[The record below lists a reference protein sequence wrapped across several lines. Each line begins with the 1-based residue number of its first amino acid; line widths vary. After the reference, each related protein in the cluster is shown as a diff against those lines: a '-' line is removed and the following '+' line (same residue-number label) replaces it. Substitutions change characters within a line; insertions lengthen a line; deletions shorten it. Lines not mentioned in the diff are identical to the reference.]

1 MIQSHQDAVMAQL
14 RRIFYCWINLAITLI
29 AHRPPYYRH
38 KLRGGG
44 STSRFRTVRAPKTI
58 GIRTMQDNRQEI
70 ARKSLRRNQ
79 RNKPNLDLR

>member
-14 RRIFYCWINLAITLI
+14 RRIFYCSINLAITLI

-44 STSRFRTVRAPKTI
+44 STSRFRTVLRTALLRAKDNRDQNHARQLP
-58 GIRTMQDNRQEI
+58 RNRQEI
-70 ARKSLRRNQ
+70 AKT
-79 RNKPNLDLR
+79 KPAE